1 MSVVQESSDPG
12 PLLHTL
18 GSPRLLAWLF
28 APTGLLLEEH
38 VPLPKKK
45 VLFLRPQDALN
56 FHQFFPLVAFGISTS
71 NCPVH
76 LRVAVRTFPPP
87 YRHALGNAAH
97 LLTCQPLDVREKV
110 RESRVVGGPGG

>member
-1 MSVVQESSDPG
+1 MVQESSDPG

-18 GSPRLLAWLF
+18 GSPRRLA
-28 APTGLLLEEH
+28 GLLLEEH

-56 FHQFFPLVAFGISTS
+56 FHQVFPLAAFGISTS

-76 LRVAVRTFPPP
+76 LHVRTFSPP
-87 YRHALGNAAH
+87 Y
-97 LLTCQPLDVREKV
+97 
-110 RESRVVGGPGG
+110 